1 MPPNREKTYK
11 ERMMELAAEG
21 HCISSAKE
29 RMYNEGYKK
38 SRFSQVLHAEDI
50 NFATEEEE

>member
-50 NFATEEEE
+50 NFATEEE